1 MPLPDLHF
9 LVCANERPP
18 GAPKPSCGAG
28 CGLDLYHRLKDL
40 VRERGLKETVLVT
53 RTGCLKHCK
62 RGATVAVWPANHWYG
77 QVEIDDADALLD
89 AELGGSEL
97 ERRRMP
103 PGPWE

>member
-1 MPLPDLHF
+1 MPRPELQL
-9 LVCANERPP
+9 LVCTNDRGLDAT
-18 GAPKPSCGAG
+18 KPSCGAG

-40 VRERGLKETVLVT
+40 VKERGLKETVLVT
-53 RTGCLKHCK
+53 RTGCLKQCS

-77 QVEIDDADALLD
+77 RVEPVDAEALLK
-89 AELGGSEL
+89 AELAGGEL